1 MNTLRTF
8 LQWMSLP
15 VLVLGL
21 LAQPVLAQKSN
32 AVVTVEK
39 TDGDDTV
46 VVKIEDGKRTVTV
59 NGEVLDD
66 EAAEKY
72 LDEMDVLWVGD
83 DDGYV
88 WRVGPRGNRF
98 HFFGDDDGAFMADF
112 HKRFQKELP
121 HVYAYGSDDARDNV
135 FVLDDQLRGL
145 RDGLAAF
152 GTHGNEF
159 AFGLSSSMKERS
171 EIARMD
177 MESRRL
183 AMEIREADE
192 ADRTELERELQ
203 DLLED
208 LFDRKLTLRAERVE
222 ALREQLDEAEAAR
235 QERQQNRQEIIERRM
250 KELLG
255 ERDKYDW

>member
-21 LAQPVLAQKSN
+21 LTQPVLAQKSN
-32 AVVTVEK
+32 AVVTIEK

-66 EAAEKY
+66 EEAEKY
-72 LDEMDVLWVGD
+72 LDEMDVLWVDD

-112 HKRFQKELP
+112 RARMKEELP
-121 HVYAYGSDDARDNV
+121 QAYFFGPDDEDGNAI
-135 FVLDDQLRGL
+135 FLDDQLRGL

-152 GTHGNEF
+152 GKHGS
-159 AFGLSSSMKERS
+159 GLTLGTSMKEHA

-183 AMEIREADE
+183 AMKIREADA
-192 ADRTELERELQ
+192 ADRAELERELQ
-203 DLLED
+203 SLLED
-208 LFDRKLTLRAERVE
+208 IFDRKLALRAERVE
-222 ALREQLDEAEAAR
+222 ALREQLDEAESAR